1 MVIPEY
7 QCSQNGFFF
16 SVFNWAQRTVTLP
29 LALVNANIFYHALRN
44 TKKNIFDVM
53 QYLNRPLHAP
63 TRCLVELIINTIFK
77 KRVSSHHYKK
87 PIILAILYLINK
99 DFLKQVHRK
108 MNAENCIRF
117 YHFLWSFSTINMQ
130 ITYTKTILKLNKM
143 L

>member
-99 DFLKQVHRK
+99 DFLKQV
-108 MNAENCIRF
+108 RF

-130 ITYTKTILKLNKM
+130 ITYTKTILKLKKM